1 MAYNRFMSHQDTS
14 VAVRM
19 KKYMNMKMKN
29 YLIIIA
35 SLTCLSFVSCD
46 KNEDKTADDGE
57 KLSRSGLKRASD
69 GYLYFILD
77 NNSVMLTRPIEGD
90 SGFDTWNNMTSYVV
104 LERVEIDGK
113 VYAVT
118 HIDNNTFG
126 GCTSL
131 RSITIPEGVVYI
143 GSEAFIECSSLVSI
157 TLPSSLE
164 KLGWF
169 SFVGCSSLTS
179 LTVLSKKLK
188 AFLVY
193 FQKLDHLTSLT
204 LCCHEINESTFRD
217 YPELT
222 EVILKDGVEFI
233 GNGAFSGCKKL
244 TLVDLPASIKT
255 IYPQVFQRCPML
267 TDVYCRTSEVLDITE
282 DVFDWNLSDNLT
294 LHVPSPLL
302 DAYKA
307 HKAWGRFHRIVAI

>member
-1 MAYNRFMSHQDTS
+1 
-14 VAVRM
+14 M
-19 KKYMNMKMKN
+19 KKYMNTKMKN

-35 SLTCLSFVSCD
+35 SMTCLSFVSCD
-46 KNEDKTADDGE
+46 KNKDKMAYYGE
-57 KLSRSGLKRASD
+57 EQFKRASD
-69 GYLYFILD
+69 GHLYYIFD
-77 NNSVMLTRPIEGD
+77 NNSVMLTRPQQGD
-90 SGFDTWNNMTSYVV
+90 SDFDAWNNMTSYVV

-113 VYAVT
+113 LYAVT
-118 HIDNNTFG
+118 HLGNNIFG

-143 GSEAFIECSSLVSI
+143 GSEAFMECSSLVSI

-164 KLGWF
+164 QLGGW

-179 LTVLSKKLK
+179 LTVLGKKLN
-188 AFLVY
+188 ASLSI

-204 LCCHEINESTFRD
+204 LCCHEIGTSTFSD

-222 EVILKDGVEFI
+222 EVILKDGVEII
-233 GNGAFSGCKKL
+233 GTGAFSGCKNL

-255 IYPQVFQRCPML
+255 INPQVFERCPML
-267 TDVYCRTSEVLDITE
+267 TDVYCRTSEVLDIRE

-294 LHVPSPLL
+294 LHVPSALL
-302 DAYKA
+302 NAYKT

>member
-1 MAYNRFMSHQDTS
+1 
-14 VAVRM
+14 
-19 KKYMNMKMKN
+19 
-29 YLIIIA
+29 
-35 SLTCLSFVSCD
+35 
-46 KNEDKTADDGE
+46 
-57 KLSRSGLKRASD
+57 
-69 GYLYFILD
+69 
-77 NNSVMLTRPIEGD
+77 
-90 SGFDTWNNMTSYVV
+90 MTSYVFP
-104 LERVEIDGK
+104 ERVEIDGK

-118 HIDNNTFG
+118 HIAGGTFG

-131 RSITIPEGVVYI
+131 RSLTIPEGVVYI
-143 GSEAFIECSSLVSI
+143 GLEAFMECSSLVSI

-164 KLGWF
+164 ELGGL

-188 AFLVY
+188 ASLSTI
-193 FQKLDHLTSLT
+193 QKLDHLTSLT
-204 LCCHEINESTFRD
+204 LCCHEIGHLTFSD
-217 YPELT
+217 YTELT

-233 GNGAFSGCKKL
+233 GSAAFQGCKKL

-255 IYPQVFQRCPML
+255 INPQAFCLCPML

-294 LHVPSPLL
+294 LHVPSALL

>member
-1 MAYNRFMSHQDTS
+1 
-14 VAVRM
+14 M

-46 KNEDKTADDGE
+46 KNEDKTVDDGKE
-57 KLSRSGLKRASD
+57 LSRPGVKRASD
-69 GYLYFILD
+69 GHLYFILD
-77 NNSVMLTRPIEGD
+77 NNSVMLTRPTQGD
-90 SGFDTWNNMTSYVV
+90 SDFDAWNNMTSYVFSEHV
-104 LERVEIDGK
+104 GIDGK

-118 HIDNNTFG
+118 HIDSNTFG

-131 RSITIPEGVVYI
+131 RSITIPEGVVNI
-143 GSEAFIECSSLVSI
+143 GLEAFMECSSLVSI

-164 KLGWF
+164 ELGVL

-188 AFLVY
+188 ASLSTI
-193 FQKLDHLTSLT
+193 QKLDHLTSLT
-204 LCCHEINESTFRD
+204 LCCHEIGMSTFSD

-233 GNGAFSGCKKL
+233 GSGAFSGCKKL

-255 IYPQVFQRCPML
+255 INPQVFERCPML

-294 LHVPSPLL
+294 LHVPSALL
-302 DAYKA
+302 NAYKA

>member
-1 MAYNRFMSHQDTS
+1 
-14 VAVRM
+14 
-19 KKYMNMKMKN
+19 MNIKMKN

-46 KNEDKTADDGE
+46 KNEKADDVKE
-57 KLSRSGLKRASD
+57 VSWSDVKRTSD
-69 GYLYFILD
+69 GNRYIILD
-77 NNSVMLTRPIEGD
+77 NNSVMLIRPTLVD
-90 SGFDTWNNMTSYVV
+90 SDFDAWNNMTSYVV

-113 VYAVT
+113 MYAVT
-118 HIDNNTFG
+118 HLGDNIFG

-131 RSITIPEGVVYI
+131 RSLTIPEGVVNI
-143 GSEAFIECSSLVSI
+143 GLEAFMECSSLVSI

-164 KLGWF
+164 KLGGL

-179 LTVLSKKLK
+179 LTVLSKKLN
-188 AFLVY
+188 ASLVN

-204 LCCHEINESTFRD
+204 LCCHEISGSTFSD

-222 EVILKDGVEFI
+222 EVILKDGVEII
-233 GNGAFSGCKKL
+233 GTGAFSGCKKL

-255 IYPQVFQRCPML
+255 INPQVFERCPML

-294 LHVPSPLL
+294 LHVPSALL

>member
-1 MAYNRFMSHQDTS
+1 
-14 VAVRM
+14 
-19 KKYMNMKMKN
+19 MKMKN

-35 SLTCLSFVSCD
+35 SLTCLSFVSCDKNED

-77 NNSVMLTRPIEGD
+77 NNSVMLTRPIQGD
-90 SGFDTWNNMTSYVV
+90 NGFDAWNNMTSYVV

-179 LTVLSKKLK
+179 LTVLSKKLS
-188 AFLVY
+188 ASLNI
-193 FQKLDHLTSLT
+193 FQKPDHLTSLT
-204 LCCHEINESTFRD
+204 LCCHEIDQSTFSD

-222 EVILKDGVEFI
+222 EVILKDGVEVI
-233 GNGAFSGCKKL
+233 GTCAFSGCKKL

-255 IYPQVFQRCPML
+255 INPQVFQRCPML

-282 DVFDWNLSDNLT
+282 VVFDWNLSDSLT
-294 LHVPSPLL
+294 LHVPSALL